1 MNYKHEQLLP
11 EERRL
16 LFALNKEDPE
26 EGHKIGHVR
35 GDFDRN
41 GTGFF
46 TTWFP
51 CYENLKTERFKAELQ
66 QVVDELRSD
75 SEFSAFEKPSRYEN
89 GVSEASAK
97 SGDRRLER

>member
-46 TTWFP
+46 TTDP
-51 CYENLKTERFKAELQ
+51 AEDMRIAQEEKNKENTEE
-66 QVVDELRSD
+66 
-75 SEFSAFEKPSRYEN
+75 
-89 GVSEASAK
+89 
-97 SGDRRLER
+97 